1 MGRTQRRGLLT
12 DRGAG
17 RSTENVLFK
26 SKTSCFTLMGR
37 HFSGEKDAL
46 FSDKTSCFT
55 FTGGITVPNISRARA
70 YIPYRKHRAP
80 MHPVH
85 PSSGVRGY
93 EGTGVREIWVHGVHG
108 CTVFSF
114 NYIARVRAHRY
125 NGAEP
130 AVDSNQWSVFLQ
142 GGKAEWQSARSR
154 VTVRTECAQIV
165 LN

>member
-1 MGRTQRRGLLT
+1 
-12 DRGAG
+12 
-17 RSTENVLFK
+17 
-26 SKTSCFTLMGR
+26 
-37 HFSGEKDAL
+37 
-46 FSDKTSCFT
+46 
-55 FTGGITVPNISRARA
+55 
-70 YIPYRKHRAP
+70 

-114 NYIARVRAHRY
+114 SYIARVRAHRY

-142 GGKAEWQSARSR
+142 GGKAEWRSARSR
-154 VTVRTECAQIV
+154 VAVRSEQSDGPHGVRSNCV
-165 LN
+165 KLNKMGNDMERYDYLCGVKNEVQ